1 MKTKLDQKAARADV
15 ADISA
20 YRAQK
25 LTATESGTLD
35 CDGRYQRIED
45 ARSSAIAQ
53 FDALR
58 SPAIAYAAILLS
70 EDGSITLSANGI
82 EPEFAP
88 AISSAL
94 ASLRDRITSYATH
107 SPSRPRSYSGF
118 ARLAPLISMAF
129 MAATYINQV
138 AWIDAA
144 LSIASQFAVS
154 YVLSRTRQRQ

>member
-15 ADISA
+15 ADISS

-25 LTATESGTLD
+25 FTATESHTPD
-35 CDGRYQRIED
+35 CDGRYKRIED
-45 ARSSAIAQ
+45 TRSSAIAQ

-70 EDGSITLSANGI
+70 EDGSITLSASGI

-94 ASLRDRITSYATH
+94 ASLRDRITSHATH
-107 SPSRPRSYSGF
+107 YPVQPRSYGGF
-118 ARLAPLISMAF
+118 ARLLPLVSMAF
-129 MAATYINQV
+129 MAATYINQI

-144 LSIASQFAVS
+144 LSIASQFTVG
-154 YVLSRTRQRQ
+154 YLLSRTRRRH